1 MLFTWS
7 TKNLCIVFKGWHI
20 RNTFSLIFSLI
31 LIIVLCAGYEAVR
44 ELSRRYEAALSKR
57 AETPVPSKWNLPFQ
71 IPLSFFSKH
80 NPNPPTLSKIWH
92 NYFFG

>member
-57 AETPVPSKWNLPFQ
+57 TETPVPSKWNP
-71 IPLSFFSKH
+71 PLQNSFDSFLKH
-80 NPNPPTLSKIWH
+80 IQTPHPEQNMA
-92 NYFFG
+92 